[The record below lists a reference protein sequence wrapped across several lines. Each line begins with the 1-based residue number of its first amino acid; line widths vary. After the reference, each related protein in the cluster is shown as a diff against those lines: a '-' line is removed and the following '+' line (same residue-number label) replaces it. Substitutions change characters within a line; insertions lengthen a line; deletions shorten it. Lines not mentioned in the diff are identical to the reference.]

1 MLPQKY
7 HSLVIKRKINCYS
20 CTNGGN
26 LKSYISKT
34 SIVCPKKKKY
44 TKIDWSF
51 KEQQIMYLV
60 TQLCRFSAG
69 VVEVNSI
76 NLLANCFV

>member
-34 SIVCPKKKKY
+34 SIVCPKKKKNIP
-44 TKIDWSF
+44 KLIGLS
-51 KEQQIMYLV
+51 K
-60 TQLCRFSAG
+60 S
-69 VVEVNSI
+69 SK
-76 NLLANCFV
+76 